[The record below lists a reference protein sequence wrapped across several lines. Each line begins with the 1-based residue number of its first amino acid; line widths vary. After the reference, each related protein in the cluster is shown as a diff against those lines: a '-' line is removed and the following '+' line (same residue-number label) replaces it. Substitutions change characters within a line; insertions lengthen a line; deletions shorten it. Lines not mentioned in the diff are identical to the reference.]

1 MTISSEEF
9 DAAMRAK
16 GWVKSESGW
25 ISPLRVLGAG
35 GGVESRHAEKD
46 QPRLGPSGLIRD
58 GNTQETAAAADMKGK
73 QPSGSSAPPART
85 LKRIRQS
92 SKPLLNKLETE
103 WYHILKSTYPED
115 CPVFAQAMRFRLGNG
130 IWYKPD
136 FIVWGAHVYA
146 YEVKG
151 KHAFRGGFENL
162 KVAASIYKQ
171 IKWYLVWKENGR
183 WQEQEILP

>member
-1 MTISSEEF
+1 MTISPEEF
-9 DAAMRAK
+9 DATMRAR
-16 GWVKSESGW
+16 GWVRMPSGW
-25 ISPLRVLGAG
+25 VPPSKILGAG
-35 GGVESRHAEKD
+35 GGHPETGLACGNSHTLPGKGHKTE
-46 QPRLGPSGLIRD
+46 GP
-58 GNTQETAAAADMKGK
+58 TVPT
-73 QPSGSSAPPART
+73 ART
-85 LKRIRQS
+85 PKRLRQS

-103 WYHILKSTYPED
+103 WYHVLKSTYPAD
-115 CPVFAQAMRFRLGNG
+115 CPVFSQAVRFRLGNG

-136 FIVWGAHVYA
+136 FIVWGAHVYG

-171 IKWYLVWKENGR
+171 IKWYLVWKENGQ

>member
-9 DAAMRAK
+9 DAAMRDK
-16 GWVKSESGW
+16 GWVRMPSGW
-25 ISPLRVLGAG
+25 VPPSKILGAG
-35 GGVESRHAEKD
+35 GSREMAPAERAPA
-46 QPRLGPSGLIRD
+46 QIRGHD
-58 GNTQETAAAADMKGK
+58 SNV
-73 QPSGSSAPPART
+73 PART

-136 FIVWGAHVYA
+136 FIVWGAHIYG

-171 IKWYLVWKENGR
+171 IKWYLVWKENGQ